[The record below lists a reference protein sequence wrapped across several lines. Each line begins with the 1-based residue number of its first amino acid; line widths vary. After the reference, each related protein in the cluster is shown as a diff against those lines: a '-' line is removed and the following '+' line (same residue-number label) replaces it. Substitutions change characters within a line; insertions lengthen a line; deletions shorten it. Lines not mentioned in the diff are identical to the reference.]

1 MTDLDPRVGEML
13 DHHEIRTLLAEY
25 CHACDRADEAM
36 MAACYTGED
45 SFDDHGNVKAPGP
58 EYAAI
63 MAGKI
68 VERTEA
74 MSHILGQSLI
84 RVDGDTARAETF
96 FIAFFRLPPSDGEPD
111 RMNQLIG
118 RFIDRLERREGRWKI
133 RHRTC
138 VRDTSITTPVEA
150 DAYAAF
156 GFTAGRRDADD
167 AGAALLGLAHH
178 PR

>member
-1 MTDLDPRVGEML
+1 MTDFDRRLQDML

-45 SFDDHGNVKAPGP
+45 SFDDHGNVKASGP
-58 EYAAI
+58 EYAKI
-63 MAGKI
+63 MADKI

-84 RVDGDTARAETF
+84 KVDGDQANAETF
-96 FIAFFRLPPSDGEPD
+96 FIAFFRLPPKGGESE
-111 RMNQLIG
+111 RINQLVG
-118 RFIDRLERREGRWKI
+118 RFVDKLERRQGKWKI
-133 RHRTC
+133 RHRAC
-138 VRDTSITTPVEA
+138 VRDTSITIPVEQ

-156 GFTAGRRDADD
+156 GFLEGTRDASDP
-167 AGAALLGLAHH
+167 GAALLGLAHQAD
-178 PR
+178 